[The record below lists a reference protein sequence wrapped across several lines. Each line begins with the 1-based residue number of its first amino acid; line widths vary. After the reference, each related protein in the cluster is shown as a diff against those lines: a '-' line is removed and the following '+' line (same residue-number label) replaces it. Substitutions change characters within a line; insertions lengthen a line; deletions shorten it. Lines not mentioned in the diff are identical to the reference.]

1 MSVIISVDL
10 NSPRGPV
17 HPLHG
22 MGNGPVTRRG
32 THNHIDDFREAG
44 VPYCRLHDTEYP
56 LGSGVYVD
64 IHCIFPNFDAD
75 ENDPASYY
83 FAHTDRYLSYIE
95 QSGAKTFYRLGESI
109 DHAPVKSHIFPPK
122 DNKKWAVIC
131 EHIIAHY
138 TEGWADGYTWDI
150 PYWEIWNE
158 PDNFE
163 DIVDNDM
170 WQGTPE
176 QYFELY
182 VTAANHLKSR
192 FPHLKI
198 GGYGSCGF
206 YAVTGTDASAAA
218 KSTPRFNY
226 FVEFAHAF
234 FKYITDP
241 AHPAPLDFFSWHSY
255 ANRVEDNIKFAL
267 YARNLLDSYGF
278 TACES
283 ILNEWNPRPVNP
295 ATFNK
300 PEDAAAIMANFA
312 ALHDI
317 GLDVATYYVG
327 DPGSGYCKL
336 FDTAGNTA
344 KAWQAFRAFGEAYRL
359 GTYLPST
366 QSAPVWT
373 LAATDGEKTLLI
385 LTNASKEPQTC
396 TLDIPGLQLSALR
409 AVDEEHDCTALA
421 ELPSGN
427 SLTLAPWQILLCALI
442 SK

>member
-1 MSVIISVDL
+1 
-10 NSPRGPV
+10 
-17 HPLHG
+17 
-22 MGNGPVTRRG
+22 
-32 THNHIDDFREAG
+32 
-44 VPYCRLHDTEYP
+44 
-56 LGSGVYVD
+56 
-64 IHCIFPNFDAD
+64 
-75 ENDPASYY
+75 
-83 FAHTDRYLSYIE
+83 
-95 QSGAKTFYRLGESI
+95 
-109 DHAPVKSHIFPPK
+109 
-122 DNKKWAVIC
+122 
-131 EHIIAHY
+131 
-138 TEGWADGYTWDI
+138 
-150 PYWEIWNE
+150 
-158 PDNFE
+158 
-163 DIVDNDM
+163 M

-312 ALHDI
+312 ALHDL

-373 LAATDGEKTLLI
+373 LAATDGEKLLLI
-385 LTNASKEPQTC
+385 LTNASKEPAEC
-396 TLDIPGLQLSALR
+396 SLDVPGYRLTALR
-409 AVDEEHDCTALA
+409 SVDETHDCTALS
-421 ELPSGN
+421 ELPTGDT
-427 SLTLAPWQILLCALI
+427 LTLAPWQILLCELI